1 MTSIRLRRSQVVVLA
16 WTGLSFLLSL
26 LPQGVGGAPRVV
38 NAVLFMALGPACALM
53 VLLLDRVAASPG
65 YTGPR
70 GKLPVLSPALAAVV
84 SVGVSLTV
92 LVLSSQALLM
102 TGLWRIW
109 TVVMVVTVVTGA
121 LTLAR
126 SLVDEG

>member
-53 VLLLDRVAASPG
+53 VLLLDRGPPPRVTPVRVGSSPSC
-65 YTGPR
+65 PR
-70 GKLPVLSPALAAVV
+70 PLQPWS
-84 SVGVSLTV
+84 
-92 LVLSSQALLM
+92 
-102 TGLWRIW
+102 R
-109 TVVMVVTVVTGA
+109 
-121 LTLAR
+121 
-126 SLVDEG
+126 

>member
-1 MTSIRLRRSQVVVLA
+1 
-16 WTGLSFLLSL
+16 
-26 LPQGVGGAPRVV
+26 
-38 NAVLFMALGPACALM
+38 
-53 VLLLDRVAASPG
+53 
-65 YTGPR
+65 
-70 GKLPVLSPALAAVV
+70 VV